1 VKALSILQ
9 MIFGVLASFSAWQL
23 LIIKAHINTPTPAPG
38 NGMLVSSQPPN
49 TIFEFSLLFFGLA
62 IIICGLFQRRKK
74 VQNTSIQL
82 ISGLVISGISGFL
95 TIRAI
100 GKGYGEVSGLYYIA
114 YLPLVLGILVF
125 VMGVIQ
131 LIHHEGTNAK

>member
-1 VKALSILQ
+1 
-9 MIFGVLASFSAWQL
+9 
-23 LIIKAHINTPTPAPG
+23 
-38 NGMLVSSQPPN
+38 MLVSSQPPN